1 MACMHKTHASTHAC
15 LHTACKRLFIFGQWV
30 GFLILWSTP
39 INYLVF
45 SWLSWRTHYF
55 GSILIAKIY
64 FFETALFF
72 LLFTYYYYYSK
83 VRVWAR
89 HFFNLFWLIR
99 KMKYWVNN
107 KSLPFFNFLH
117 IGIDGLLNVKKV
129 EKKNFF
135 FIKKV
140 FFPLFWCLVLM
151 GGVWRGVERRDW
163 SNR

>member
-1 MACMHKTHASTHAC
+1 MPTHRMQATFHSRAMGGVPNT
-15 LHTACKRLFIFGQWV
+15 LVYPNKLF
-30 GFLILWSTP
+30 S
-39 INYLVF
+39 VF
-45 SWLSWRTHYF
+45 MTELKNSLLREY
-55 GSILIAKIY
+55 IDRQNIY
-64 FFETALFF
+64 FFKTAYFF
-72 LLFTYYYYYSK
+72 LFTYYYYYSK

-129 EKKNFF
+129 KKNSFF

-151 GGVWRGVERRDW
+151 GGVWRGVGRRDW